1 MATANSPNQ
10 NPALK
15 QLEILVGDWEMEL
28 FNTSFLPRPSD
39 TVKGSISF
47 EWMQDG
53 AFLLMRMGDK
63 PPRSPVAMWLISRDE
78 STPEYTVLYYDDR
91 GVSRVYQMSFTE
103 GVWKIWREAPG
114 FSQRFEGKFSED
126 HNTVTASWEKSLD
139 GTTWE
144 HDFNVIYTR
153 R

>member
-1 MATANSPNQ
+1 MATTNSPNQ
-10 NPALK
+10 NSAFK

-28 FNTSFLPRPSD
+28 SNTSFLPRPSD
-39 TVKGSISF
+39 TVKGPVSF
-47 EWMQDG
+47 EWVQDG

-63 PPRSPVAMWLISRDE
+63 PPSPLVAMWLISRDE

-91 GVSRVYQMSFTE
+91 GVSRIYQMSFADD
-103 GVWKIWREAPG
+103 VWKIWREAAG

-126 HNTVTASWEKSLD
+126 RNTVTASWEKLLD
-139 GTTWE
+139 GTKWE
-144 HDFNVIYTR
+144 PDFNVTYTR